1 LIAKAQTFH
10 NTQTNSRVGFLL
22 SILLCIFP
30 TVPSAITQGIYYG
43 LFIALSVG
51 PTIFA
56 IIKYSIS
63 YGHRAGFSYIFG
75 VFISDFMFVAM
86 ANLAANFLSM
96 ANAYQKLIGI
106 TGSFL
111 LIGMGLYGY
120 FKKLKIQRSADTI
133 APVGAGGLVKI
144 AASGFLMNTLNP
156 GVIITWIGMSALVGE
171 ESLNYKITCFVTAL
185 IIIVGFD
192 CLKVLGA
199 NRVRKLLTPRNIVIL
214 QRISALCLLGV
225 GLFLFIKFAFFNIKV
240 TGH

>member
-1 LIAKAQTFH
+1 
-10 NTQTNSRVGFLL
+10 LL
-22 SILLCIFP
+22 IFP
-30 TVPSAITQGIYYG
+30 IVPSAITQGISYG

-75 VFISDFMFVAM
+75 VSISDFLFVAM

-96 ANAYQKLIGI
+96 ANTHQQLIGI
-106 TGSFL
+106 SGSFL

-120 FKKLKIQRSADTI
+120 FKKLKIQRSTDTI
-133 APVGAGGLVKI
+133 VPVGVGGLAKI
-144 AASGFLMNTLNP
+144 AISGFFMNTLNP
-156 GVIITWIGMSALVGE
+156 GVIITWIAMSAFVGE
-171 ESLNYKITCFVTAL
+171 ENLNYKITTFTTAL
-185 IIIVGFD
+185 VIILGFD

-199 NRVRKLLTPRNIVIL
+199 NRVRKILTPRNIIIL
-214 QRISALCLLGV
+214 QRVSALCLLGV
-225 GLFLFIKFAFFNIKV
+225 GLFLFVKFAFFNEPV